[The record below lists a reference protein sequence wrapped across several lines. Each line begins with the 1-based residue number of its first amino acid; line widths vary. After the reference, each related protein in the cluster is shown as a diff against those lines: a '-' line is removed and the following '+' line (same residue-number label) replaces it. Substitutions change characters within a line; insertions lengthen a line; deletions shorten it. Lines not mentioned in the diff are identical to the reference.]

1 MTATTTPRVELDV
14 RPLTGACGAEVH
26 GVDLTALD
34 ADGWD
39 AMYAA
44 WLEHLVLFFPG
55 QSLDADAH
63 VALGRRFGEPEIH
76 PFITKRDDDHPEI
89 VVLDT
94 VGRGADLWHT
104 DVTFSPTPPMAS
116 ILQMIVNPPRGGDTI
131 FTNQYLALET
141 LSDPLR
147 DLLDGLTAV
156 HTAAVFGHA
165 DQEATHPLVRTH
177 PETGRKSLFVN
188 RTFTSHIVEMRRE
201 ESDALLQHLYAWSE
215 QPAFQCRYRW
225 DLGSIGIW
233 DNRCTQHYAI
243 PDYSE
248 RRVIERVTVI
258 GDAPTGAPARWA
270 PFTER
275 GPVTDD
281 RSQITMAETDPRAN
295 SMTAT
300 E

>member
-1 MTATTTPRVELDV
+1 MTATTTTLADV

-34 ADGWD
+34 ADGWA
-39 AMYAA
+39 AMYAT

-55 QSLDADAH
+55 QSLDPDAH

-76 PFITKRDDDHPEI
+76 PYIPKHDDEHPEI

-94 VGRGADLWHT
+94 VGGGAEFWHT

-116 ILQMIVNPPRGGDTI
+116 ILQMVVNPPRGGDTL
-131 FTNQYLALET
+131 FTNQYLAYET
-141 LSDPLR
+141 LSAPIR

-156 HTAAVFGHA
+156 HHAAPFGHPE
-165 DQEATHPLVRTH
+165 QQATHPVVRTH
-177 PETGRKSLFVN
+177 PDTGRRSLFVN
-188 RTFTSHIVEMRRE
+188 RTFTSHIVELRRS
-201 ESDALLQHLYAWSE
+201 ESDALLEYLCTWSE

-225 DLGSIGIW
+225 DEGTIGIW
-233 DNRCTQHYAI
+233 DNRCTQHYAV
-243 PDYSE
+243 PDYDE

-258 GDAPTGAPARWA
+258 GDTPEGGTPRWE

-275 GPVTDD
+275 RGYD
-281 RSQITMAETDPRAN
+281 SGTMAQMRKMEADPRAN
-295 SMTAT
+295 SMTK
-300 E
+300 